1 MKPNQP
7 AVKSPH
13 GSVRIVPEQVRT
25 GGPGETGTGNGP
37 HDSTTPTLQHSIPSI
52 PDHELLRRIGG
63 GSYGEV
69 WLARN
74 VLGEYRAVKVIYRN
88 NFEHD
93 RPFEREFEGI
103 QKFEPISRT
112 HPSQLNILHA
122 GRNDKEGYF
131 YYVMELADDAGENPK
146 SEIRNPKQTRT
157 PKAESEAAKASVRAS
172 GFGIASDFG
181 LRTSE
186 LYIP

>member
-1 MKPNQP
+1 MTPDPRNGLVQ
-7 AVKSPH
+7 ST
-13 GSVRIVPEQVRT
+13 S
-25 GGPGETGTGNGP
+25 GPIAPPITSSLQHP
-37 HDSTTPTLQHSIPSI
+37 STPFPTLVPSVA
-52 PDHELLRRIGG
+52 DHELLRCIAG
-63 GSYGEV
+63 GSYGEGL
-69 WLARN
+69 LARN
-74 VLGEYRAVKVIYRN
+74 VLGEYRAVNVIYRN

-157 PKAESEAAKASVRAS
+157 PNVESEAAKASVRAS

-181 LRTSE
+181 IRNSD
-186 LYIP
+186 LYIPHTLK